1 MNKSKI
7 SRSLCVFLTFLFCTG
22 AFCFP
27 AGAVEHEGSPW
38 FPDEAVLAKF
48 GTSRGYDL
56 GIYVAHSSP
65 AMSLVEIGPYFFSS
79 EYYHPESVGIYAYK
93 DSVIHTLQDAYQDGL
108 VDIHETVTQLRAYL
122 KNGMPGY
129 DGYPYYCYIYR
140 SGDANLDEQVNLQ
153 DVLHVQKG
161 LAGLIDLKDTQYLL
175 GGLGS
180 PKAYFLGDY
189 NDDGEVNIEDVLSIQ
204 KYIAKI
210 EI

>member
-7 SRSLCVFLTFLFCTG
+7 SRSLCVFLTFLFCTD
-22 AFCFP
+22 AFSFP
-27 AGAVEHEGSPW
+27 AGAVELAGSPW

-48 GTSRGYDL
+48 GTSRGYGL
-56 GIYVAHSSP
+56 GIYVEHISP
-65 AMSLVEIGPYFFSS
+65 AESVVKNGPYCFRN
-79 EYYHPESVGIYAYK
+79 EYYHPDQVGIYVFK
-93 DSVIHTLQDAYQDGL
+93 GDEIHTLRDAYQHGL
-108 VDIHETVTQLRAYL
+108 LDIHDTVTQLREYL

-129 DGYPYYCYIYR
+129 DGVSYSCRVYR
-140 SGDANLDEQVNLQ
+140 FGDANLDEQVNLQ

-161 LAGLIDLKDTQYLL
+161 LAGLTDLKETQYLL

-204 KYIAKI
+204 KYIAKM